1 MAHSKNNPI
10 LEGFSGKIGN
20 LVVKQYPN
28 GKIVITKLPDM
39 SSVKHSKLQSIYQ
52 NKFAEAVKYARAAK
66 RDPLKRAAFEK
77 VLKDGQD
84 VYHAALSSFLQK
96 SITESR
102 QMKVSTAADTPST
115 ELPE

>member
-1 MAHSKNNPI
+1 MAHSKNNPL
-10 LEGFSGKIGN
+10 LEGVSGKIGN
-20 LVVKQYPN
+20 LVIKQYPN

-39 SSVKHSKLQSIYQ
+39 SSVKRTELQSIYQ

-66 RDPLKRAAFEK
+66 RDPLKSAAFEK

-102 QMKVSTAADTPST
+102 LMKADDATATATS
-115 ELPE
+115 E